1 MEASIASPERDGF
14 KGTADL
20 VDTRRTRQEAAMNH
34 ASAVTVRAARAHLL
48 LVSISALTLLLALGA
63 APVASASPLRTLD
76 PAAVA
81 ALSPAAEQ
89 QVLLAQDDG
98 LMLVGKLSALR
109 GKAAPELDD
118 IDEAAADAEAPLPDG
133 NVFFRGAACR
143 WSWRFRSA
151 VTLTFTLPKAI
162 FSGARLPVYRYTDH
176 AWRRL
181 KSRAVVG
188 KVNST
193 ASTTITRPGSYAL
206 LLNRD
211 WSVVS
216 QDGYALVLYTGA
228 IPRTVLRDPQVQ
240 ASGATDDP
248 AVIAAV
254 MSATGSDEQGAR
266 STLSSYDS
274 STGTP
279 VQVVTLTYDATMVRN
294 WSGTSTVGRWFAPT
308 DGEPLPSPETAR
320 RIYSLPAGNT
330 AVNAT
335 LHLMKP
341 HAVLITGMCADMT
354 DQPGFG
360 PWATGGGPQLFGPKV
375 STYPPPAY
383 DPAVT
388 MILSE
393 LRWEKAAL
401 DDIDW

>member
-1 MEASIASPERDGF
+1 MD
-14 KGTADL
+14 
-20 VDTRRTRQEAAMNH
+20 H
-34 ASAVTVRAARAHLL
+34 AFAITPRPARAHTL
-48 LVSISALTLLLALGA
+48 LVSMSALALLLTLLLALAA
-63 APVASASPLRTLD
+63 APAASAAPLRTLG
-76 PAAVA
+76 PAAA
-81 ALSPAAEQ
+81 AAPPRAAEQ
-89 QVLLAQDDG
+89 QVVLAEDDG

-118 IDEAAADAEAPLPDG
+118 VSEAAADAAAPLPDG

-162 FSGARLPVYRYTDH
+162 FSGAELPVYRYAEH

-181 KSRAVVG
+181 QSRAVVG
-188 KVNST
+188 IVNST
-193 ASTTITRPGSYAL
+193 ASTTITRPGTYAL

-211 WSVVS
+211 WRVVS
-216 QDGYALVLYTGA
+216 QDGFTLVLYTGA
-228 IPRTVLRDPQVQ
+228 IPRTVLRDPQVT

-254 MSATGSDEQGAR
+254 MTATGSDEQAAK
-266 STLSSYDS
+266 STLLSYDS

-279 VQVVTLTYDATMVRN
+279 VQVVTLVYDATMVRN
-294 WSGTSTVGRWFAPT
+294 WSGASTVGRWFAAA
-308 DGEPLPSPETAR
+308 DGGPLPSPETTRA
-320 RIYSLPAGNT
+320 IFSLPADNT
-330 AVNAT
+330 GVNAT
-335 LHLMKP
+335 LHLVKP
-341 HAVLITGMCADMT
+341 NAVLITGMCADMT

-388 MILSE
+388 TILCE

>member
-1 MEASIASPERDGF
+1 MDHAFAITP
-14 KGTADL
+14 
-20 VDTRRTRQEAAMNH
+20 RT
-34 ASAVTVRAARAHLL
+34 ARAQTL
-48 LVSISALTLLLALGA
+48 LVSMTALSLLLTLLLVLGA
-63 APVASASPLRTLD
+63 PTAVSAAPLRTLD
-76 PAAVA
+76 PAAA
-81 ALSPAAEQ
+81 APLPRAAEQ
-89 QVLLAQDDG
+89 QVVLAQDDG
-98 LMLVGKLSALR
+98 LMLVGKLSALH

-118 IDEAAADAEAPLPDG
+118 VDEAAADAKAPLPGG

-143 WSWRFRSA
+143 WSWKFRSA

-162 FSGARLPVYRYTDH
+162 FSGRKLPVYRYTDH

-181 KSRAVVG
+181 EDKAVVG

-193 ASTTITRPGSYAL
+193 ASVTITRPGTYAL

-211 WSVVS
+211 WRVVS
-216 QDGYALVLYTGA
+216 QDGYAVVLYTGA
-228 IPRTVLRDPQVQ
+228 VPRTVLRDPQVA
-240 ASGATDDP
+240 ASGVVDDP

-254 MSATGSDEQGAR
+254 MTATGYDEQQAKG
-266 STLSSYDS
+266 TLRSYDS

-279 VQVVTLTYDATMVRN
+279 VRVITLKYDARIVRN
-294 WSGTSTVGRWFAPT
+294 WSGASTVGRWFAPT

-320 RIYSLPAGNT
+320 RIYALPADNT

-335 LHLMKP
+335 LHLLKP
-341 HAVLITGMCADMT
+341 NAVLITGLCSDMT
-354 DQPGFG
+354 TEPGYG
-360 PWATGGGPQLFGPKV
+360 PWATGGGPQLFAPRV

-388 MILSE
+388 TILCE